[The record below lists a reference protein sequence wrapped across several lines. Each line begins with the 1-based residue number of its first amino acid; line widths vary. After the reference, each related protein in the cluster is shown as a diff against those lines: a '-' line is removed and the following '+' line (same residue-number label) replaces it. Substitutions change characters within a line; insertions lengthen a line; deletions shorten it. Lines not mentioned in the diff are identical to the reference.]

1 MLEALRAGRAIE
13 RLLIA
18 VGIET
23 GPQISETL
31 DRCKAASI
39 PVEYVGRDHLDRQAH
54 TKHHQGL
61 VALVADARYA
71 TLEDILAVAAASGEP
86 PLVVVLD
93 GIEDPQNL
101 GAIVRTVEC
110 AGAHGVVIPERRA
123 ASVSPGS
130 IRAAAGATEHV
141 KIARVTNLVRSIEY
155 FKQAGLWVYGLVGD
169 GDRTHWDADFNR
181 PAVLIIGAEGAGI
194 SRLVREKC
202 DVLVRLP
209 LRGKV
214 ESLNASVAAAI
225 TLYEAVRQRN
235 GTRALPP
242 G

>member
-1 MLEALRAGRAIE
+1 MRAGREVE
-13 RLLIA
+13 RILLA
-18 VGIET
+18 EGIET
-23 GPQISETL
+23 GPQIDETI
-31 DRCKAASI
+31 DRCRKASI
-39 PVEYVGRDHLDRQAH
+39 PIERVPRDHLDRLAH
-54 TKHHQGL
+54 TRHHQGV
-61 VALVADARYA
+61 VAVVSDTRYS
-71 TLEDILAVAAASGEP
+71 TLEDILAVAASRKEP
-86 PLVVVLD
+86 PLVAVLD

-155 FKQAGLWVYGLVGD
+155 FKQAGLWVYGLAGD
-169 GDRTHWDADFNR
+169 GDRTHWDADLAR
-181 PAVLIIGAEGAGI
+181 PTVLVIGAEGAGI

-209 LRGKV
+209 LLGKV

-225 TLYEAVRQRN
+225 ALYEAVRQR
-235 GTRALPP
+235 RAGLA
-242 G
+242 